1 MTEMTLKNNQHD
13 EAEHLPYDDKYEM
26 SDEREN
32 YITRD
37 EVIDP
42 QQKQTILQTLS
53 DFANISRMLRFTGA
67 LAVLGGMSVFLL
79 KGDVSDDVTRYYE
92 LLAQTLIL
100 AFGGLL
106 MSFVLKENKG
116 ARVFLGLA
124 LISNVVNM
132 TTLGALIYSTVQWDN
147 ALAQY
152 PSYAKWLAGDI
163 GMSSFM
169 LMVGAGFAVML
180 PIALFGYK
188 VMARSLTRPL
198 IATFLFTNLLLLLP
212 VRESFYVGMVAIV
225 GAAVPL
231 YVIHKYFR
239 SDLKMRTPEGVFAV
253 ATLFLPVAIIV
264 SRNLWLY
271 AMDDMLHIILSGVAI
286 AILRVIS
293 GALTNN
299 STSKRIVN
307 WMNVVAGISLSFA
320 MAKTVQAHVSFDF
333 YFTVFGAILATV
345 VMDVSL
351 RAGDRK
357 DFAIRYAA
365 LLMVGCQLLQMIA
378 VGDLINSIVT
388 VIVGAGV
395 VYIAKTQK
403 NKMLF
408 IVGIITVVGGFI
420 KQLEQLV
427 QFVDM
432 SNWLHLAVLG
442 ISAIVIASVI
452 ERHGAVI
459 KLKWSGWGKSL
470 AMDDSD

>member
-1 MTEMTLKNNQHD
+1 MTEMTLKSTHHQEDAH
-13 EAEHLPYDDKYEM
+13 APYDDQYEI
-26 SDEREN
+26 SDERESH
-32 YITRD
+32 IIED

-42 QQKQTILQTLS
+42 QQKQTILQTIT
-53 DFANISRMLRFTGA
+53 DFANISRMLRLTGA
-67 LAVLGGMSVFLL
+67 LAVLGGMSAFLL
-79 KGDVSDDVTRYYE
+79 DTVQGDDVARYYE

-132 TTLGALIYSTVQWDN
+132 TTLGALIYSTVQWDS
-147 ALAQY
+147 ALAHY
-152 PSYAKWLAGDI
+152 PSYAKWVAGDI
-163 GMSSFM
+163 GIGDFA
-169 LMVGAGFAVML
+169 LMMTAGFAVML
-180 PIALFGYK
+180 PIAIFGYK
-188 VMARSLTRPL
+188 VMARSLSSPL
-198 IATFLFTNLLLLLP
+198 MATFLFTNLLLLLP
-212 VRESFYVGMVAIV
+212 VRESFYVGLVAIV

-239 SDLKMRTPEGVFAV
+239 DDLKMRTPEGVFAA
-253 ATLFLPVAIIV
+253 ATLFLPVAIII

-286 AILRVIS
+286 AMLRVIS

-299 STSKRIVN
+299 STSKRLVN
-307 WMNVVAGISLSFA
+307 WMNVAAGISLAFA
-320 MAKTVQAHVSFDF
+320 MAKTLHAYIPFDC
-333 YFTVFGAILATV
+333 YFTVFGATLAAV

-378 VGDLINSIVT
+378 VGDLFNSIVT

-432 SNWLHLAVLG
+432 TNWLHLAVLG

-459 KLKWSGWGKSL
+459 KLKWSGWGKNL